1 MEKKY
6 EAPNKSKQAFTC
18 PHCGVLSQMN
28 YVNVNF
34 NGSHAL
40 SMGHGLIQGNNQ
52 INKSK
57 KANNDNI
64 KTLVI
69 EAAKKYVSDNVNDFD
84 SDEYCIPISELE
96 SNNYIE
102 ESIIATGDDI
112 SNMGIIYKNNN
123 YSIAKCE
130 SGGS

>member
-1 MEKKY
+1 MERMSKGLTLI
-6 EAPNKSKQAFTC
+6 ELMAVIVIISLIAILTFPNI
-18 PHCGVLSQMN
+18 V
-28 YVNVNF
+28 
-34 NGSHAL
+34 
-40 SMGHGLIQGNNQ
+40 NQ